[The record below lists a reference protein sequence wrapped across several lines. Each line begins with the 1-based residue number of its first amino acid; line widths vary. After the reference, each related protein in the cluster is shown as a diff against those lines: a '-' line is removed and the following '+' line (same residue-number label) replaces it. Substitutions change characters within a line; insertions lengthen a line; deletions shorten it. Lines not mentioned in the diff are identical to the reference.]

1 MSLEVGGRGA
11 CEGGGWLQNHKE
23 CKRMLWPGGG
33 RLDSE
38 SKQLHETVIIFMS
51 LGVGV
56 RGEWP
61 QNGTVGIFMI
71 LEVGGKLA
79 AGLRIRRNAWAVIIF
94 KVFEVLRTHGIILH
108 RTVIIFIV
116 CSRP

>member
-1 MSLEVGGRGA
+1 MA
-11 CEGGGWLQNHKE
+11 
-23 CKRMLWPGGG
+23 
-33 RLDSE
+33 SE
-38 SKQLHETVIIFMS
+38 SQGMHRSVIIFMS

-79 AGLRIRRNAWAVIIF
+79 AGLRIIRN
-94 KVFEVLRTHGIILH
+94 E
-108 RTVIIFIV
+108 
-116 CSRP
+116 